1 MPKRFEQKY
10 QPIIELDLHG
20 LKHHEVHVLVE
31 DFILKNQYQLPL
43 RIITG
48 NSNKM
53 KSIETEYLTEQL
65 KVIYSASYSIK

>member
-31 DFILKNQYQLPL
+31 DFILKIN
-43 RIITG
+43 I
-48 NSNKM
+48 S
-53 KSIETEYLTEQL
+53 YL
-65 KVIYSASYSIK
+65 